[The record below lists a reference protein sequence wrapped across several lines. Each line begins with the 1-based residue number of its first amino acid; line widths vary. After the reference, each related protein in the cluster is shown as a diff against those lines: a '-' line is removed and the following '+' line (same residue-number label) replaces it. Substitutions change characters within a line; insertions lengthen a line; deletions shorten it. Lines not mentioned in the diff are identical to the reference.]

1 MLALGS
7 IHWRAWG
14 GAFITDMSLLEV
26 RNVAKRYG
34 PVVALKSAELIV
46 EPGEIHALLGANGA
60 GKSTLVK
67 ILTGVIRHDTG
78 TIAVNGDEVRIG
90 SPERA
95 RRVGFAP
102 VFQDPAMLPDLTVAQ
117 NLRLTRTDIGG
128 AREWLERMDLT
139 VDLTEMTRDIP
150 LAMLRMLDLARALAR
165 DPHLLLLDEITAALP
180 AALAEKG
187 FDVMRQWRDR
197 GRSVLF
203 ISHRLAEVTATC
215 DRASVLRDGRTVGTL
230 EPRPG
235 EEEKIVELMLGTTRS
250 QLAESIESETREKEV
265 EVVEAPA
272 PKAAVG
278 EPQLVVRNLVVG
290 DDQDGVSFEL
300 RAGEIL
306 GVAALEGQGQD
317 LLFDN
322 LAGER
327 KPRSGEM
334 VVAGNPFS
342 PRTPY
347 EAIRAGVVL
356 VPADRILALLP
367 QRPIREN
374 IAAPLYNR
382 ITRWGPINRRDET
395 RRVQNAIEAL
405 SIDTRAQRQA
415 RRLSGGNQ
423 QKLTLARWLAAG
435 FTTMLCFDPTRG
447 IDVGTKRQ
455 IYALLREL
463 AEAGAAVLLFTSELP
478 EIQLVCDRTIV
489 VYRGAV
495 TGEMPAADA
504 DESALLKAAHG
515 LGTVEAAA

>member
-1 MLALGS
+1 
-7 IHWRAWG
+7 
-14 GAFITDMSLLEV
+14 MSLLEV

-34 PVVALKSAELIV
+34 PVVALKSADLIV

-67 ILTGVIRHDTG
+67 ILTGVIRHDGG
-78 TIAVNGDEVRIG
+78 TIAVNAKPVRIA
-90 SPERA
+90 SPEGA
-95 RRVGFAP
+95 HRVGFAP
-102 VFQDPAMLPDLTVAQ
+102 VFQDPALLPDLTVAQ
-117 NLRLTRTDIGG
+117 NLRLTRTDIG
-128 AREWLERMDLT
+128 ATREWLDRMELT
-139 VDLTEMTRDIP
+139 VDLTEMSGDLP
-150 LAMLRMLDLARALAR
+150 LPTLRMLDLARALAR
-165 DPHLLLLDEITAALP
+165 DPQLLLLDEITAALP
-180 AALAEKG
+180 SDLADKV
-187 FDVMRQWRDR
+187 FAVMREWRDR

-230 EPRPG
+230 VPRAG
-235 EEEKIVELMLGTTRS
+235 EEEKIVELMLGETRTK
-250 QLAESIESETREKEV
+250 LAQAIETETREADAAVV
-265 EVVEAPA
+265 EVNA
-272 PKAAVG
+272 PKAAEG
-278 EPQLVVRNLVVG
+278 EPQLEVRGLVVG
-290 DDQDGVSFEL
+290 DDPDGVSFAL
-300 RAGEIL
+300 RPGEIL

-317 LLFDN
+317 LLFDY

-327 KPRSGEM
+327 RPAGGGEM
-334 VVAGNPFS
+334 LVAGQPFS
-342 PRTPY
+342 PRNPF
-347 EAIRAGVVL
+347 EAIRKGVVL

-382 ITRWGPINRRDET
+382 IARWGPINRADER
-395 RRVQNAIEAL
+395 RRVNNAIERL

-423 QKLTLARWLAAG
+423 QKLTLARWLAGG

-463 AEAGAAVLLFTSELP
+463 AVAGAAVLLFTSELP

-495 TGEMPAADA
+495 TAEMPAADA
-504 DESALLKAAHG
+504 DEPALLRAAHG
-515 LGTVEAAA
+515 LTGVEAPA

>member
-1 MLALGS
+1 MP
-7 IHWRAWG
+7 
-14 GAFITDMSLLEV
+14 LLEV

-34 PVVALKSAELIV
+34 PVVALKSAELVV

-67 ILTGVIRHDTG
+67 VLTGVIRHDAG
-78 TIAVNGDEVRIG
+78 KIAVNGEHVRIG
-90 SPERA
+90 SPEGA

-102 VFQDPAMLPDLTVAQ
+102 VFQDPALLPDLTVAQ
-117 NLRLTRTDIGG
+117 NLRLTQTDLR
-128 AREWLERMDLT
+128 ATREWLDRMELR
-139 VDLTEMTRDIP
+139 VDLTEMTSELP
-150 LAMLRMLDLARALAR
+150 LPTLRMLDLARALAR

-180 AALAEKG
+180 SDLAERV
-187 FDVMRQWRDR
+187 FAVMREWRER

-203 ISHRLAEVTATC
+203 ITHRLAEVTATC

-230 EPRPG
+230 VPRAG
-235 EEEKIVELMLGTTRS
+235 EEEKIVELMLGTSRS
-250 QLAESIESETREKEV
+250 KLAESIEAETGEAEMSKVAEPGATQLEV
-265 EVVEAPA
+265 R
-272 PKAAVG
+272 K
-278 EPQLVVRNLVVG
+278 LVVG
-290 DDQDGVSFEL
+290 DDSEGVSFEL
-300 RAGEIL
+300 RSGEIL

-317 LLFDN
+317 LLFDY

-327 KPRSGEM
+327 RPAGGEM
-334 VVAGNPFS
+334 LVAGRPFS

-356 VPADRILALLP
+356 VPADRMLALLP

-374 IAAPLYNR
+374 IATPLYNR
-382 ITRWGPINRRDET
+382 VPRWGPINRGDER

-463 AEAGAAVLLFTSELP
+463 AEAGAAGLLF
-478 EIQLVCDRTIV
+478 
-489 VYRGAV
+489 
-495 TGEMPAADA
+495 PARA
-504 DESALLKAAHG
+504 
-515 LGTVEAAA
+515 

>member
-1 MLALGS
+1 
-7 IHWRAWG
+7 
-14 GAFITDMSLLEV
+14 MSLLEV

-34 PVVALKSAELIV
+34 PVVALKSAELVV

-78 TIAVNGDEVRIG
+78 TIAVNGDQVRIG
-90 SPERA
+90 SPEGA

-117 NLRLTRTDIGG
+117 NLRLTRTDIRG
-128 AREWLERMDLT
+128 AREWLDRMDLT
-139 VDLTEMTRDIP
+139 VDLTEMTGDIP
-150 LAMLRMLDLARALAR
+150 LPMLRMLDLARALAR
-165 DPHLLLLDEITAALP
+165 DPQLLLLDEITAALP
-180 AALAEKG
+180 SDLAEKV
-187 FDVMRQWRDR
+187 FDVMRQWRER

-250 QLAESIESETREKEV
+250 KLAEAIESETREAEV
-265 EVVEAPA
+265 KVVDAPA

-278 EPQLVVRNLVVG
+278 EPQLVVRNLIVG
-290 DDQDGVSFEL
+290 DDQEGVSFEL

-327 KPRSGEM
+327 RPRSGEM
-334 VVAGNPFS
+334 VVAGNAFS

-495 TGEMPAADA
+495 TAEMPAADA
-504 DESALLKAAHG
+504 DEPALLKAAHG

>member
-1 MLALGS
+1 
-7 IHWRAWG
+7 
-14 GAFITDMSLLEV
+14 MSLLEV

-34 PVVALKSAELIV
+34 PVVALKSADLVV
-46 EPGEIHALLGANGA
+46 EPGEVHALLGANGA

-67 ILTGVIRHDTG
+67 ILTGVIRHDAG
-78 TIAVNGDEVRIG
+78 TITINGKEVRVG

-102 VFQDPAMLPDLTVAQ
+102 VFQDPALLPDLTVAQ
-117 NLRLTRTDIGG
+117 NLRLTRTDIG
-128 AREWLERMDLT
+128 ATREWLDRMQLK
-139 VDLTEMTRDIP
+139 VDLTEMTSDLP
-150 LAMLRMLDLARALAR
+150 LPTLRMLDLARALAS
-165 DPHLLLLDEITAALP
+165 DPELLLLDEITAALP
-180 AALAEKG
+180 SDLAERV
-187 FDVMRQWRDR
+187 FTVMREWRDR

-203 ISHRLAEVTATC
+203 ISHRLAEVSATC

-230 EPRPG
+230 VPREG
-235 EEEKIVELMLGTTRS
+235 EEEKIVELMLGESRT
-250 QLAESIESETREKEV
+250 QLAAQIEAEVREAEAAEV
-265 EVVEAPA
+265 EIPDAG
-272 PKAAVG
+272 KAHL
-278 EPQLVVRNLVVG
+278 EVRGLVVG
-290 DDQDGVSFEL
+290 DDPDGVSFEL
-300 RAGEIL
+300 RSGEIL

-317 LLFDN
+317 LLFDA

-327 KPRSGEM
+327 KAPSGEM
-334 VVAGNPFS
+334 LVGGKPFT
-342 PRTPY
+342 PRHPF

-356 VPADRILALLP
+356 VPADRLLALLP

-374 IAAPLYNR
+374 IATPLYNR
-382 ITRWGPINRRDET
+382 LSRWGPINRADEN
-395 RRVQNAIEAL
+395 RRVQNAIERL

-463 AEAGAAVLLFTSELP
+463 ADAGAAVLLFTSELP
-478 EIQLVCDRTIV
+478 EIQLVCDRTVV
-489 VYRGAV
+489 VYRGKV
-495 TGEMPAADA
+495 TAEMPAADA
-504 DESALLKAAHG
+504 DEPALLRAAHG